1 MDIDFKPINDAKDLT
16 FNQLLGI
23 NNEGQIAGYF
33 GNGMNNPN
41 KGYTVNPPY
50 GQANFTDENFPGSVQ
65 TQVTGINNNDG
76 HTAGFWVDGNG
87 NNFGFVDLGGKFVD
101 VVDPHAKGAAAGGAT
116 FEQLLG
122 LNDHHTAV
130 GFYNDANNNAHSFT
144 YDIKS
149 GSFDSVNVAGYASV
163 TATAINNEGHI
174 AGFVTNGGND
184 IGFLKEGNKVELL
197 KGPAGAV
204 SVMALGVNNEDQ
216 VVGSYTDASGATHGF
231 LFDESHKSYTTIND
245 PNTAK
250 TGPASLTVVNGIN
263 DKGNLVGFYLDAAG
277 NTDGMLVHV
286 SDHK

>member
-1 MDIDFKPINDAKDLT
+1 MNISFKTINDNRDPT

-23 NNEGQIAGYF
+23 NNEGEIAGYF
-33 GNGMNNPN
+33 GNGTTNPN
-41 KGYTVNPPY
+41 KGYTVNSPY
-50 GQANFTDENFPGSVQ
+50 GQGNYTNENFPGSTQ

-76 HTAGFWVDGNG
+76 HTAGFWVDGAG
-87 NNFGFVDLGGKFVD
+87 NNFGFVDIGGQFID

-122 LNDHHTAV
+122 LNDNHTAV
-130 GFYNDANNNAHSFT
+130 GFYNDANGNAHGFT

-149 GSFDSVNVAGYASV
+149 GSFDAVNVSGFASV
-163 TATAINNEGHI
+163 TAAAINNEGHI
-174 AGFVTNGGND
+174 AGFVSNGGND
-184 IGFLKEGNKVELL
+184 EGFLKEGNKVELL

-231 LFDESHKSYTTIND
+231 LYDESNKSYTTIND

-250 TGPASLTVVNGIN
+250 SGPTSMTVVNGIN
-263 DKGNLVGFYLDAAG
+263 DKGQLVGFYLDAAG
-277 NTDGMLVHV
+277 NNDGMLVQV
-286 SDHK
+286 SGHK